1 MSQSLDQSSE
11 SYAQNAKS
19 ADQIDKNDINSKEQR
34 ESLTDVENENVKEKE
49 NGFEDLQENGE
60 DDDVDVDDDDD
71 DDDEEE
77 EDSLYPDTSLK
88 LQFVGDK

>member
-60 DDDVDVDDDDD
+60 DVDDD